1 MSEVTPMTIVNQPY
15 KFGWRGNDLY
25 LEVHIP
31 RENATVAR
39 SVMPESVASAAEV
52 NLDWNAV
59 KRAVT
64 ENTGIPQL
72 VGGRQSAAERLY
84 LDMIF

>member
-1 MSEVTPMTIVNQPY
+1 MCIRDRPY

-25 LEVHIP
+25 LEVHRDP
-31 RENATVAR
+31 EGTAASLHDVVPAR
-39 SVMPESVASAAEV
+39 LAQSPDV

-59 KRAVT
+59 KRAV
-64 ENTGIPQL
+64 EGNAGIPQR
-72 VGGRQSAAERLY
+72 VGGRQSTADRLY